1 MQKLV
6 LLRRHTRAHL
16 FLQSPLVVRRAFPRN
31 TKNSSSRA
39 KLGKEMPASSSSA
52 FVLRTASRE
61 IVATA
66 VRRNANRACSC
77 CRRVSSRSLFT
88 SLSVSLSS
96 KTTVYELAKTLPQYG
111 IGHKFTKTN
120 WERKGTTK
128 SEKSQKFPPTFWT
141 LTKIL
146 PKANGRTGH
155 GAYGILTWKGRRRAT
170 EEKIGGTHKTV
181 WKIVDDDE
189 FGGIEE
195 VALKLALPDE
205 AAEEEAEETERGK

>member
-1 MQKLV
+1 M
-6 LLRRHTRAHL
+6 LR
-16 FLQSPLVVRRAFPRN
+16 
-31 TKNSSSRA
+31 
-39 KLGKEMPASSSSA
+39 
-52 FVLRTASRE
+52 ASRE

-77 CRRVSSRSLFT
+77 RQSTRRFFAFSLF
-88 SLSVSLSS
+88 SLSLSLFEND
-96 KTTVYELAKTLPQYG
+96 TVYELAKTLPQYG
-111 IGHKFTKTN
+111 IGRKFTKTN
-120 WERKGTTK
+120 WERGGTK
-128 SEKSQKFPPTFWT
+128 SESQFPPTFWT

-195 VALKLALPDE
+195 DALKLALPDDDDE
-205 AAEEEAEETERGK
+205 AEEAEEETEERGK

>member
-1 MQKLV
+1 
-6 LLRRHTRAHL
+6 
-16 FLQSPLVVRRAFPRN
+16 
-31 TKNSSSRA
+31 
-39 KLGKEMPASSSSA
+39 MPAFSSSA
-52 FVLRTASRE
+52 FVLRTLASRE

-66 VRRNANRACSC
+66 VRRNANRKRA
-77 CRRVSSRSLFT
+77 RVVDVVSSRSPFT

-120 WERKGTTK
+120 WERGT
-128 SEKSQKFPPTFWT
+128 SESKFPPTFWT

-146 PKANGRTGH
+146 PKANGRTGF

-181 WKIVDDDE
+181 WKIVDDDDDE

-195 VALKLALPDE
+195 DALKLALPDE